1 MTIEEEVGDIVSKA
15 LKVKCEFRNVSDY
28 GHVSTDYIYPLPQVG
43 DVMHFQLEDNDW
55 QVVSR
60 RHFIGFELNEEY
72 YKKACE
78 RIWNEQRQLKLF

>member
-15 LKVKCEFRNVSDY
+15 LKVRCEFRNVSDY

-60 RHFIGFELNEEY
+60 RHVEVGYSWETGGWILMVKELKDKED
-72 YKKACE
+72 
-78 RIWNEQRQLKLF
+78 EQ

>member
-15 LKVKCEFRNVSDY
+15 LKVRCEFRNVSDY

-60 RHFIGFELNEEY
+60 RHVEAGYSWETGGWILMVKELKDKED
-72 YKKACE
+72 
-78 RIWNEQRQLKLF
+78 EQ

>member
-15 LKVKCEFRNVSDY
+15 LKVRCEFRNVSDY

-60 RHFIGFELNEEY
+60 RHVEVDYSWETGGWILMVKELKDKED
-72 YKKACE
+72 
-78 RIWNEQRQLKLF
+78 EQ